1 MVITFQH
8 DIVTKH
14 MEHRNTE
21 RGYEEFTNRDFNDTN
36 SGQGSQ
42 AGKTFKDQ
50 QKLTERTG
58 AFKDRLTRELRRH
71 TWYQIK
77 QSDVREKL
85 GHRTGGA
92 NTQNSPGT

>member
-1 MVITFQH
+1 MSQNTRS
-8 DIVTKH
+8 TGT
-14 MEHRNTE
+14 RNE
-21 RGYEEFTNRDFNDTN
+21 DFTNRDFNDTN
-36 SGQGSQ
+36 GGQGSQ

-58 AFKDRLTRELRRH
+58 AFNDRVTRELRRH
-71 TWYQIK
+71 TWDQIK

-92 NTQNSPGT
+92 NTQNSPGA